1 MMLRGMGFA
10 KDTPIYLASGKI
22 YQTARN
28 LAPLKEMF
36 PLLQTKD
43 TLATPEELAPLQVLN
58 LGLRALLLLYCS
70 LDGSY
75 LLHY

>member
-22 YQTARN
+22 YQTERN
-28 LAPLKEMF
+28 LAPLQKMF

-43 TLATPEELAPLQVLN
+43 TLATTDELAPLQVLN
-58 LGLRALLLLYCS
+58 LCLRALLLLYSS
-70 LDGSY
+70 LSGIY
-75 LLHY
+75 LLYD